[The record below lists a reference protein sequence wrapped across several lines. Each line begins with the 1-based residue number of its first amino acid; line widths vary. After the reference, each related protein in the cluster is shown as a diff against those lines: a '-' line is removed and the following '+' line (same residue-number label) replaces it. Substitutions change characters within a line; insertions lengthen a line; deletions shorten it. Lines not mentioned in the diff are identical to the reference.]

1 MHCLLFSAS
10 LLNLLICKVNI
21 YRLSILLYYGRIMQT
36 QLQAELPETVDFVR
50 QVELNRTL
58 EGIYPI
64 SKLTRLGEVLLSSE
78 GNVNAKLEFTH
89 SVGIASLRGRVSARL
104 LVECQR
110 CLNPMEI
117 EVSGHFKFALVNSE
131 DEFEFI
137 PEEFE
142 PYLLEGE
149 EQSLIELIEDELLL
163 SLPMVPVHE
172 DECSAYMAESNSKI
186 RAAIEAEKKANNP
199 FAALQALKD
208 DLNDKVN

>member
-1 MHCLLFSAS
+1 
-10 LLNLLICKVNI
+10 
-21 YRLSILLYYGRIMQT
+21 MQT
-36 QLQAELPETVDFVR
+36 QLPAELPETVDFVR

-89 SVGIASLRGRVSARL
+89 SVGIAILRGRVSAKL

-172 DECSAYMAESNSKI
+172 DECSAYMTENNSKI
-186 RAAIEAEKKANNP
+186 RAAIEAEKKADNP